1 MKSLL
6 SLLLACYI
14 SDAAAQIDNH
24 LKINKTQ
31 VIGSHNSYKQAIDPL
46 LFKAF
51 SQKDSASASAL
62 DYEHIPVTA
71 QLDMGLRN
79 LEIDV
84 YPDEKGGKYSNP
96 KGLQMVAGQK
106 PFDPEAKMK
115 QPGFKVLHV
124 PDLDFR
130 THYFTLIDCL
140 DDLKAWSEANP
151 DHTPVYITFEVKG
164 KAATDAQSEGIK
176 AKDFDDLDATLLKH
190 LGEKHILTPDQ
201 VRGKYESLESAVL
214 HDNWPTLKEARGK
227 FVFVLD
233 DSGRKRDMYIAGHPS
248 LGGRTMFANALPG
261 TPEAAFLIRNN
272 AKAPEIPDLV
282 KKGYLIRTR
291 ADSDTRQ
298 ARNNDRTTF
307 EAASKSGAQIITTDY
322 YRKSSHFKS
331 DYSISFEG
339 DTYIRANPLF

>member
-1 MKSLL
+1 MKALL
-6 SLLLACYI
+6 GLLLASCF
-14 SDAAAQIDNH
+14 SVFAQTDDH

-51 SQKDSASASAL
+51 TQKDSAAASSL
-62 DYEHIPVTA
+62 DYEHIPITA
-71 QLDMGLRN
+71 QLDLGLRN

-84 YPDEKGGKYSNP
+84 YPDEKGAKYANP

-106 PFDPEAKMK
+106 PYDPEGKMK

-140 DDLKAWSEANP
+140 QGLKAWSDAHP
-151 DHTPVYITFEVKG
+151 DHTPVYITLEVKG
-164 KAATDAQSEGIK
+164 KIATDGKTEGIT
-176 AKDFDDLDATLLKH
+176 AKDFDNLDDILLEH
-190 LGEKHILTPDQ
+190 LGEKHMLTPDQ
-201 VRGKYESLESAVL
+201 VRGKFESLESAVL
-214 HDNWPTLKEARGK
+214 HDNWPTLKEAKGK

-233 DSGRKRDMYIAGHPS
+233 DSGSKRDMYIAGHPS
-248 LGGRTMFANALPG
+248 LHGRTMFANALPG

-272 AKAPEIPDLV
+272 AKASEIPDLV

-291 ADSDTRQ
+291 ADSDTRE
-298 ARNNDRTTF
+298 ARRNDKSTF
-307 EAASKSGAQIITTDY
+307 EAACQSGAQIITTDY
-322 YRKSSHFKS
+322 YQKSTHFDS
-331 DYSISFEG
+331 DYSVSFEG
-339 DTYIRANPLF
+339 STYFRKNPLF

>member
-1 MKSLL
+1 MKVLIGM
-6 SLLLACYI
+6 LLACCF
-14 SDAAAQIDNH
+14 SVFAQTDDH

-51 SQKDSASASAL
+51 TQKDSAAASSI
-62 DYEHIPVTA
+62 DYEHIPITA
-71 QLDMGLRN
+71 QLDLGLRN

-84 YPDEKGGKYSNP
+84 YPDEKGGKYANP

-106 PFDPEAKMK
+106 PYDPEGKMK

-140 DDLKAWSEANP
+140 QGLKAWSDAHP
-151 DHTPVYITFEVKG
+151 DHTPVYITLEVKG
-164 KAATDAQSEGIK
+164 KVANAGQAEGIT
-176 AKDFDDLDATLLKH
+176 AKDFDNLDEILLGH

-201 VRGKYESLESAVL
+201 VRGKFESLESAVL
-214 HDNWPTLKEARGK
+214 HDNWPTLKEAKAK

-233 DSGRKRDMYIAGHPS
+233 DSGSKRDMYIAGHPS
-248 LGGRTMFANALPG
+248 LRGRTMFANAMPG

-272 AKAPEIPDLV
+272 AKASEIPDLV

-291 ADSDTRQ
+291 ADSDTRE
-298 ARNNDRTTF
+298 ARKNDKSTF
-307 EAASKSGAQIITTDY
+307 KAACQSGAQIITTDY
-322 YRKSSHFKS
+322 YQKSTHFNS
-331 DYSISFEG
+331 DYSVSFEG
-339 DTYIRANPLF
+339 STYFRKNPLF